1 MSESLTKRART
12 DTTDESPPTDEPTD
26 TDSSEEPAT
35 KRTCGDS
42 EHKRITCIGADESS
56 FSINITQPKTWETL
70 VEIIQPILNDCQF
83 RVIKTDE
90 FSGLSIECIDSKSV
104 CVVIAKLKGDVVINN
119 NETKLDFCV
128 PVDLLLAH
136 LKSISPTNSAT
147 VYGDKNG
154 EQLQFQIT
162 SASTG
167 KRVRHFQLNTLN
179 REFQEIDFSAID
191 YKYTVDFNL
200 HELRKIL
207 RLASGRSV
215 DCPEIR
221 LRILEE
227 IDKKDK
233 YSSFFLIHIHSEQSY
248 GEYCY
253 QSIIEID
260 DSKECK
266 SMTITTNDFDVEDGE
281 VPILKMSQLTETFNE
296 VFSVSYLHNF
306 IKSLDGN
313 NVVMKLSPSKPMVL
327 TTSLGD
333 EHSYVSFV
341 LAHRRQDTVID
352 KITTFIDD
360 R

>member
-1 MSESLTKRART
+1 
-12 DTTDESPPTDEPTD
+12 
-26 TDSSEEPAT
+26 
-35 KRTCGDS
+35 
-42 EHKRITCIGADESS
+42 
-56 FSINITQPKTWETL
+56 
-70 VEIIQPILNDCQF
+70 
-83 RVIKTDE
+83 
-90 FSGLSIECIDSKSV
+90 
-104 CVVIAKLKGDVVINN
+104 VIAKLKGDVVIKDENK
-119 NETKLDFCV
+119 ESKLAFCV

-136 LKSISPTNSAT
+136 LKSINPSNSIK
-147 VYGDKNG
+147 VYGDVG
-154 EQLQFQIT
+154 GDQLKFKVV
-162 SASTG
+162 SLATG
-167 KRVRHFQLNTLN
+167 KRIRNFQLCTLN
-179 REFQEIDFSAID
+179 REIQEIDFSAID
-191 YKYTVDFNL
+191 YEYTVDFNL

-227 IDKKDK
+227 MDKHEK

-253 QSIIEID
+253 QSIIDIN

-266 SMTITTNDFDVEDGE
+266 SMTITTGNFEVEE
-281 VPILKMSQLTETFNE
+281 VDTTELKLSQLNETFNE

-313 NVVMKLSPSKPMVL
+313 NVVMKLSKEKPLVL

-333 EHSYVSFV
+333 EQSYISFV

-352 KITTFIDD
+352 KITTFFDD